1 MPARTRRPTLTAVS
15 AALALCT
22 AVLTGCAAATGTGTP
37 AAGAVGAS
45 TPADGNRVATRG
57 ATPAAGPSAASTPS
71 ADTAS
76 ATTGTPAD
84 TATTGTPA
92 PAAPAPAAPAPA
104 APAPAAP
111 TSAAGAPL
119 SAAVQPA
126 ALAALP
132 IAPAF
137 GWTPDG
143 PLSSQDVRGRT
154 VTLNECASVT
164 GATTWQQQG
173 YLSAARNPA
182 GQQLFAFAT
191 PEAARAAFDRLS
203 TGMEACQEASRRLQ
217 ADHAA
222 PQDATVTRTAAADA
236 RASWSRTWTG
246 TGGMSADQRQTNHL
260 YALHQGAVLTL
271 FGFDELQERPGPA
284 HDTGT
289 DRAVL
294 DALAALPA
302 ADSAH

>member
-37 AAGAVGAS
+37 AAGAVGSS
-45 TPADGNRVATRG
+45 TPADGNRVDTKD

-84 TATTGTPA
+84 TATTGTPPPADAAPAA
-92 PAAPAPAAPAPA
+92 PAAPAPAA
-104 APAPAAP
+104 
-111 TSAAGAPL
+111 GAPL
-119 SAAVQPA
+119 AAAVQPA

-143 PLSSQDVRGRT
+143 PLSSQDVQGRT

-191 PEAARAAFDRLS
+191 PEAARAAFDRVS
-203 TGMEACQEASRRLQ
+203 AGMDACQGASRRLQ

-246 TGGMSADQRQTNHL
+246 VGGMSADQRQANHL

-289 DRAVL
+289 DPAVL